1 MPLAQKTGEV
11 KYVRKIRF
19 FLYPAGTY
27 DPNTRYVCNEYSG
40 PFVEFEGQYYAMY
53 TEGEWLGSV
62 KGRTPKEDYAQY
74 GSKATWRLMDK
85 YKAIFI
91 EILFADFAKLDQA
104 IFYDGY
110 MFSQQGTDQNGNP
123 SSNYQD
129 FATGN
134 FIPNL
139 KLNFLTGRIDAQIA
153 FIAGTIHALAGKIG
167 GLTIQD
173 KWLYSN
179 EEGSGI
185 KFTGD
190 NMQNYFEV
198 KTTARKLEIDGGING
213 VSLQQYNFNVKHNR
227 KSVVNRTGLDVADI
241 YIANINE
248 IGFRPFFSDD
258 SSIRYGYQYA
268 GLGSGHYIS
277 DGIVEG
283 TSWGLIRFSAS
294 NQIEYLKLV
303 ETGNK
308 VILASAYDNNIILL
322 PSHQQVETLIG
333 KGFVNRRDGVFTFLV
348 TFINQGEKTIYIAGR
363 NTQTGTGLD
372 MSTSDYPRL
381 YGSDGSQL
389 TGIKSMAIPAKQTRR
404 ILLDYDAAE
413 YYAFIM

>member
-1 MPLAQKTGEV
+1 M
-11 KYVRKIRF
+11 
-19 FLYPAGTY
+19 
-27 DPNTRYVCNEYSG
+27 
-40 PFVEFEGQYYAMY
+40 
-53 TEGEWLGSV
+53 
-62 KGRTPKEDYAQY
+62 
-74 GSKATWRLMDK
+74 
-85 YKAIFI
+85 
-91 EILFADFAKLDQA
+91 
-104 IFYDGY
+104 
-110 MFSQQGTDQNGNP
+110 
-123 SSNYQD
+123 
-129 FATGN
+129 
-134 FIPNL
+134 
-139 KLNFLTGRIDAQIA
+139 
-153 FIAGTIHALAGKIG
+153 
-167 GLTIQD
+167 
-173 KWLYSN
+173 
-179 EEGSGI
+179 
-185 KFTGD
+185 
-190 NMQNYFEV
+190 
-198 KTTARKLEIDGGING
+198 
-213 VSLQQYNFNVKHNR
+213 
-227 KSVVNRTGLDVADI
+227 
-241 YIANINE
+241 
-248 IGFRPFFSDD
+248 SDE

-372 MSTSDYPRL
+372 MNTSDYPRL